1 MVVFGMWIISPK
13 TKILYHYILEWNC
26 CEKIKQRL
34 SNNLKFENQLP
45 DEQIFS
51 ISLDCAV

>member
-26 CEKIKQRL
+26 CEKIKQKL

-45 DEQIFS
+45 DEQKFS